1 VIDLGCAPGGWS
13 EVAAQLVL
21 VKAAPSSSSPSS
33 TGSSSKLTTIKVE
46 AAGVA
51 KPSPPPAAAAAAST
65 PIRRGQVI
73 GIDIRPML
81 PLQGVVFIQGDFTD
95 EGTQAAL
102 RQALEYEDEEEEEN
116 GEGGG
121 GGRGGRRRIV
131 DAILSDMAP
140 DLSGDKFRDHRR
152 TLDLGYE
159 VSSVRSGRREG
170 GREGGGWCVGCVCGG
185 ERE

>member
-1 VIDLGCAPGGWS
+1 
-13 EVAAQLVL
+13 
-21 VKAAPSSSSPSS
+21 
-33 TGSSSKLTTIKVE
+33 
-46 AAGVA
+46 
-51 KPSPPPAAAAAAST
+51 
-65 PIRRGQVI
+65 
-73 GIDIRPML
+73 ML

-152 TLDLGYE
+152 TLDLGFE
-159 VSSVRSGRREG
+159 VS
-170 GREGGGWCVGCVCGG
+170 
-185 ERE
+185 